1 MLKNLSKAI
10 SLVFHPLFV
19 LFYLLIATFIV
30 NPYLFSVQDPKS
42 RNILLIS
49 VFMITVVLP
58 LVSILMMRF
67 LGLLTSLAMDDKM
80 ERVGPLIATGIFYL
94 WLYVNIRSSTY
105 LPTLF
110 QVFVLGSTISLF
122 LAFFINNFTKISL
135 HTVGAG
141 GLVIAFILL
150 HQYSYGEIEFKLGSS
165 VLSVSTFLLVIIV
178 VLIAGCIGASRMFL
192 NVHNKEQ
199 LYMGYLVGFLGQLFA
214 YNIIY

>member
-1 MLKNLSKAI
+1 MLKYLSKAI
-10 SLVFHPLFV
+10 SLLFHPLFV
-19 LFYLLIATFIV
+19 LIYLLLATLLI

-42 RNILLIS
+42 RNILIFS

-67 LGLLTSLAMDDKM
+67 LGLLTSLEMHDKM

-94 WLYVNIRSSTY
+94 WLYVNIRSNSY
-105 LPTLF
+105 LPTLY

-122 LAFFINNFTKISL
+122 VSFFINSFTKISL

-141 GLVIAFILL
+141 GLIMAFVFL
-150 HQYSYGEIEFKLGSS
+150 HQYGYGYAQFNLGGSFFS
-165 VLSVSTFLLVIIV
+165 ISTIVILAV
-178 VLIAGCIGASRMFL
+178 VIFIAGLIGACRMYL
-192 NVHNKEQ
+192 RAHNSDQ

>member
-1 MLKNLSKAI
+1 MLKTLSKTI

-19 LFYLLIATFIV
+19 LFYLLMATILV

-42 RNILLIS
+42 RNILVFSI
-49 VFMITVVLP
+49 FMITVVLP
-58 LVSILMMRF
+58 LISILMMRF
-67 LGLLTSLAMDDKM
+67 LGLLTSLEMHNKM

-94 WLYVNIRSSTY
+94 WLYVNIRSNTY

-122 LAFFINNFTKISL
+122 LSFFINNFSKISL

-141 GLVIAFILL
+141 GLVVAFILL
-150 HQYSYGEIEFKLGSS
+150 HQYSYGEFEIKIGGY
-165 VLSVSTFLLVIIV
+165 VLNLSTFLIVAIIV
-178 VLIAGCIGASRMFL
+178 FIAGCIGASRMYL
-192 NVHNKEQ
+192 NAHNKEQ
-199 LYMGYLVGFLGQLFA
+199 LYMGYLVGFLGQFIA

>member
-1 MLKNLSKAI
+1 MLKYLSKTV

-19 LFYLLIATFIV
+19 LIYLLLAMLLV

-49 VFMITVVLP
+49 VFMISVVLP
-58 LVSILMMRF
+58 LISILMMRF
-67 LGLLTSLAMDDKM
+67 LGLLTSLEMHDKM

-94 WLYVNIRSSTY
+94 WLYVNIRSNAY

-122 LAFFINNFTKISL
+122 VAFFINNFTKISL

-141 GLVIAFILL
+141 GLVLAFILL
-150 HQYSYGEIEFKLGSS
+150 HQHGYGQVEIPFGSS
-165 VLSVSTFLLVIIV
+165 ILSVSTIILVAFV
-178 VLIAGCIGASRMFL
+178 VFIAGLIGASRMYL
-192 NVHNKEQ
+192 GVHNKEQ
-199 LYMGYLVGFLGQLFA
+199 LYMGYLVGLLGQLFA